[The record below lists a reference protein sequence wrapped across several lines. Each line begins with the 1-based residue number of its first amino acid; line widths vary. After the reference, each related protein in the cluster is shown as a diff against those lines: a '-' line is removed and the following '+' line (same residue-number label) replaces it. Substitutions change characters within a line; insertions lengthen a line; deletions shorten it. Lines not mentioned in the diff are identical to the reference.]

1 MFVNDK
7 LSCLKTSQH
16 LKTSPYL
23 KISAYHKIKVVGATS
38 ALANVI
44 LMMIFII
51 IMSMMLIMIIMIKV
65 ADATSA
71 VANVDDYSGS
81 ARLLAATTLRNPYF
95 VYFSVYFVTC
105 FNVFYIFTPLS
116 GIHIVYFLFQYI
128 PYFSIFRT
136 LSTMISRIMFL
147 FSGTCWARRSWGTSS
162 RRGSP
167 SPTRCRTCS
176 GRPLRPG
183 GSQLRESRSSKQ
195 TNKQTCR
202 NKHMESNKQMHCHK
216 VWDVNGQ
223 C

>member
-1 MFVNDK
+1 
-7 LSCLKTSQH
+7 
-16 LKTSPYL
+16 
-23 KISAYHKIKVVGATS
+23 
-38 ALANVI
+38 
-44 LMMIFII
+44 MMIII
-51 IMSMMLIMIIMIKV
+51 IIIILSMMIIMIIVMKV

-81 ARLLAATTLRNPYF
+81 ARLLAATTLRNQYF
-95 VYFSVYFVTC
+95 VNIFCGVFFIFCSFST
-105 FNVFYIFTPLS
+105 IT
-116 GIHIVYFLFQYI
+116 
-128 PYFSIFRT
+128 
-136 LSTMISRIMFL
+136 SRIIFL
-147 FSGTCWARRSWGTSS
+147 FSGTCLARRSWGTSS

-195 TNKQTCR
+195 TNKQTYR